1 MDGRAVFGALVR
13 FFLRQIAMKSYG
25 DKVASW
31 INWALKVFTVFN
43 IVAAASMHI
52 RRTVM
57 IKIFKISSCVGMIA
71 ATAWF
76 FIVPDFAAVL
86 LGILSLTVFM
96 MTLLPVA
103 ADSKLEAK

>member
-1 MDGRAVFGALVR
+1 
-13 FFLRQIAMKSYG
+13 
-25 DKVASW
+25 
-31 INWALKVFTVFN
+31 
-43 IVAAASMHI
+43 
-52 RRTVM
+52 M